1 MSSFRHAASRITMKI
16 GCTMGASLALLV
28 AIYLPAAANA
38 AEPEIQAAQTQEAVV
53 SAPVAASAKVN
64 AELAVCPGQTFL
76 QPFTE
81 LKDNNY
87 YTLVQGSESAST
99 GEGWELQ
106 GGASVVES
114 TRPDG
119 STGGV
124 FDLPSGAVA
133 ISPPTCVTLQY
144 PTARAWV
151 QDSEGGGGVQVSV
164 LYAGTSAPTHVGAL
178 KAKAG
183 KGWQLSV
190 PFNVQPQLTGEEEGV
205 REVRFVYAN
214 TGRKSDYQVAGL
226 YVDPRFTH

>member
-1 MSSFRHAASRITMKI
+1 MSSFRHAARSITMKI

-28 AIYLPAAANA
+28 AMYLPAAANA
-38 AEPEIQAAQTQEAVV
+38 AEPEIQVAQTQEPVV
-53 SAPVAASAKVN
+53 SAPVPAPAKVS

-81 LKDNNY
+81 LKDYNY
-87 YTLVQGSESAST
+87 YTLVEGSESAST

-106 GGASVVES
+106 GGASVVEG

-151 QDSEGGGGVQVSV
+151 QDVEGGGGVQVGV
-164 LYAGTSAPTHVGAL
+164 LYAGTHAAMHVGAL
-178 KAKAG
+178 NAKSG
-183 KGWQLSV
+183 KGWHLSA
-190 PFNVQPQLTGEEEGV
+190 PFNVQPQLTGTEEGV

-214 TGRKSDYQVAGL
+214 TGKKSDYQVAGL
-226 YVDPRFTH
+226 YVDPRFTN

>member
-1 MSSFRHAASRITMKI
+1 MSSFRHAASRITKKI
-16 GCTMGASLALLV
+16 GCAMGASLALLI

-38 AEPEIQAAQTQEAVV
+38 AEPETQAAPTQEPVV
-53 SAPVAASAKVN
+53 SAPVPAPAKVS

-87 YTLVQGSESAST
+87 YTLVEGSESAST

-106 GGASVVES
+106 GGAQVVEA

-164 LYAGTSAPTHVGAL
+164 LYAGANGPAHVGAL
-178 KAKAG
+178 TARAG
-183 KGWQLSV
+183 RGWRLSV

-214 TGRKSDYQVAGL
+214 TGKKSDYQIAGL